1 MKSELK
7 FYDAESNSLSSCGD
21 VLDIVFSNRELHW
34 PGVLIEKGT
43 SPYFYPKNV
52 YTPYFYFALALETDC
67 IGALKR
73 MVRLRILKQARATS
87 GLTRQKPHLPMT

>member
-34 PGVLIEKGT
+34 PGIVIEKAHRRISIQKT
-43 SPYFYPKNV
+43 SIRHTSTLRWHLKPIY
-52 YTPYFYFALALETDC
+52 

-73 MVRLRILKQARATS
+73 MVRLRI
-87 GLTRQKPHLPMT
+87 